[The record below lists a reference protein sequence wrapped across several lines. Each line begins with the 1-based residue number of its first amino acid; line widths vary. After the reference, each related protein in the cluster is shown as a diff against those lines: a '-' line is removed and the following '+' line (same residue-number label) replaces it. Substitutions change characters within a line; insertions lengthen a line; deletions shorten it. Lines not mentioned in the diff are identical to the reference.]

1 MSLSG
6 SGAFAAL
13 QKVGKS
19 LMLPVAVMPV
29 AGIFLGVGAA
39 GFGLFPEVFN
49 HIIEQAGGSI
59 FGNLPLLFAIAV
71 AIGFTK
77 NDGVAAL
84 SAVVGYGV
92 MLATMGVVADAA
104 GVETKSILGIT
115 SIDTGVFGGIIAGGI
130 SAAMFNRFFRIKLP
144 DYLGFFAGKR
154 FVPIITAVA
163 CMIVGIVLAFA
174 WPPIG
179 AGIKAFSDW
188 AAKENPELAFFIYG
202 VIERSLIP
210 FGLHHIWNVPFFYEA
225 GSYLDPATGQVVT
238 GEIQRYLVGDPTA
251 GNMAGGYLF
260 KMFGLPAAAIAIWH
274 SAKPQNRTVV
284 GGLMISAALTS
295 FLTGITEPIEFS
307 FLFVAPVLY
316 VAHALMAGIGYALM
330 IIFEVKHGMT
340 FSHGFIDFTLLFSLS
355 SKGWMLIPFG
365 LAYAAIYYTVFRVLI
380 SWLNL
385 KTPGREDDEALI
397 RDKAVDTGI
406 SGALVQAFGGVNNI
420 DNLDACITRLRIGVK
435 NPDLVSDD
443 KLKSLGARGV
453 VRVGN
458 GIQAIFGPAS
468 ENLKTDMETYIS
480 SGGTGE
486 EAHIPTDAELQ
497 ADNAANEAATAPAQA
512 VSANIDAASLSAQ
525 LGGAGNIVS
534 AAVIAHTRVRVELA
548 DIAKADLAAMAASG
562 VPVQKAGDAVLHI
575 IAGDKAEELAGQLK
589 G

>member
-1 MSLSG
+1 MSLSA
-6 SGAFAAL
+6 SNMFANL

-39 GFGLFPEVFN
+39 GFGVFPEVFN

-59 FGNLPLLFAIAV
+59 FGNLPVLFAIAV

-84 SAVVGYGV
+84 SAVVGFGV

-104 GVETKSILGIT
+104 GVPTKSIMGIT

-130 SAAMFNRFFRIKLP
+130 AAYMFNRFYRIKLP

-154 FVPIITAVA
+154 FVPIVTSFA
-163 CMIVGIVLAFA
+163 CLAVGIILAFA

-179 AGIKAFSDW
+179 AAIKAFSDW
-188 AAKENPELAFFIYG
+188 AANENPEFAFFIYG
-202 VIERSLIP
+202 VVERSLIP
-210 FGLHHIWNVPFFYEA
+210 FGLHHIWNVPFFYEV
-225 GSYLDPATGQVVT
+225 GSYLDPATGKVVT
-238 GEIQRYLVGDPTA
+238 GEIQRYLAGDPTA

-274 SAKPQNRTVV
+274 TAKPENRTVV

-295 FLTGITEPIEFS
+295 FLTGITEPIEFA
-307 FLFVAPVLY
+307 FLFVAPILY

-340 FSHGFIDFTLLFSLS
+340 FSHGFIDFTLLFPLS
-355 SKGWMLIPFG
+355 TNGWMLVPFG
-365 LAYAAIYYTVFRVLI
+365 LAYAAIYYTVFRFLI
-380 SWLNL
+380 VTLNL
-385 KTPGREDDEALI
+385 KTPGREDDEELI
-397 RDKAVDTGI
+397 RDQVSDTGI
-406 SGALVQAFGGVNNI
+406 SGALVQAFGGAQNI

-435 NPDLVSDD
+435 NPDLVSDA

-453 VRVGN
+453 VRVGS
-458 GIQAIFGPAS
+458 GVQAIFGPAS
-468 ENLKTDMETYIS
+468 ENLKTDMEEYLR

-486 EAHIPTDAELQ
+486 EAHVPTTAEL
-497 ADNAANEAATAPAQA
+497 EASEKAAPAPA
-512 VSANIDAASLSAQ
+512 AKAAAMNINVDALIAQ
-525 LGGAGNIVS
+525 LGGKANIVS
-534 AAVIAHTRVRVELA
+534 AEAVANTRVRVEVK
-548 DIAKADLAAMAASG
+548 DEAAVDTSALAASG
-562 VPVQKAGDAVLHI
+562 MKTMKAGNNVLHL
-575 IAGDKAEELAGQLK
+575 IAGEQSTQLAEKLS
-589 G
+589 